1 MFPLARHQSHLVP
14 PEEIGGRIAGLQD
27 RLLARGLA
35 LAWIDHLTD
44 RYYFTGSIQEGT
56 LLVPAAGEAEFHV
69 RKSVRRAQS
78 ESPLQVLPFA
88 GRAALIARAQA
99 LLAPGGGLGIAL
111 DVMPAP
117 SYLWLA
123 DKLSATAK
131 LTDISLDIRMMKSVK
146 SGWEVAQVREAA
158 AQATIVLYEIPRL
171 LRPGITELEL
181 SSMIEE
187 RLRRLGHPG
196 TLRIRRPGLELG
208 MLYAVSGDGGLYPT
222 NFDGPDGAEGLYPG
236 TASGSGWKTID
247 PGETVMIDM
256 VSSFNGY
263 QADTTR
269 VFYMGR
275 TPPDEVARA
284 HGFCLDVLAR
294 LESQLRPGGVC
305 ARIYEE
311 TLAWGETAGL
321 APGFMGFE
329 ENRVKFFG
337 HGVGLDLDE
346 FPILAAKIDVEIK
359 PGMIVAME
367 PKAFLK
373 GLGPVGVE
381 NTYLVTADGCES
393 LCPVTREI
401 VCVG

>member
-27 RLLARGLA
+27 QLRSRGLA

-78 ESPLQVLPFA
+78 ESPLNVVPFA

-117 SYLWLA
+117 GYLWLA
-123 DKLSATAK
+123 DKLSAAGK

-146 SGWEVAQVREAA
+146 SDWEIAQIREAA
-158 AQATIVLYEIPRL
+158 AQATIVLLEVPRL
-171 LRPGITELEL
+171 LRPGITEIEL
-181 SSMIEE
+181 SAMIEE

-196 TLRIRRPGLELG
+196 TLRIRRPGMELG
-208 MLYAVSGDGGLYPT
+208 MIYAVSGDGGLYPT
-222 NFDGPDGAEGLYPG
+222 NFDGPDGAEGLFPG
-236 TASGSGWKTID
+236 TASGSGWKTIE
-247 PGETVMIDM
+247 PGETVMVDM

-269 VFYMGR
+269 VFYMGS
-275 TPPDEVARA
+275 TLPDEVARA
-284 HGFCLDVLAR
+284 HGFCLDILAR

-311 TLAWGETAGL
+311 TLAWGEAAGP

-373 GLGPVGVE
+373 GIGPVGVE

-401 VCVG
+401 VCVE